1 MLRLAQPLLLLTFL
15 TRDTITSPIRTSLI
29 MKSSKPD
36 FQANYVFPY
45 NFIGGTD
52 GLTSHLNRLQ
62 REASKNGDIKFIFPD
77 GGEHRTYSPL
87 FYIAAGN
94 KLHTDFGEGDGG
106 NVHVA
111 EGKDLECAIEDILE
125 KCYTK
130 ETLAGLWKAMNNVY
144 PRVEGPRAVFQEP
157 VLSTGLPEVLMP
169 DFTIHLKELGDK
181 VPVHSVKVH
190 RFLLPIRI
198 AYFKT
203 QFSSAF
209 RDAHAAEAT
218 FYTEEFTNCGL
229 WAVISYVYGTELW
242 SIFESYELDKHMN
255 CSPISPSGSPDC
267 SLYKTPGAKMPPVEI
282 IDRLFEIVRAADFL
296 QITDLKHWAHYSIV
310 RMAHEFTCVGASCAH
325 IVPYVLD
332 RVYNCEVS
340 DTWIFNKGL
349 GLLSTRGMKGL
360 WKRPLLKCNDAII
373 TALVT
378 RVCEEMSSNEQK
390 MVEIYLRVHAHAS
403 LVATSDLKEDWH
415 RKIIDPLLDHG
426 ALMAADKLDSSKIT
440 GPISIVLKAATP
452 VKPGIHDL
460 VTRATSPK
468 TINQR
473 NCPRIFRGIRRLEK
487 AIAPI
492 KSEALHEAK
501 EALAVWLRKNWLT
514 LSLTPAPNGREGNYF
529 STWDDKDQQRLAT
542 ELKISVPELLAQEAT
557 NGGRKVRSSY
567 AYDPAFR
574 KVRSNFWEKGG
585 SGSRGRRG
593 GSGRED
599 GKSKAA
605 VAVDGWGNEGLS
617 ETGAEKGSLAGGRA
631 VGGPADGGEV
641 VF

>member
-1 MLRLAQPLLLLTFL
+1 
-15 TRDTITSPIRTSLI
+15 
-29 MKSSKPD
+29 MKSSKPQ
-36 FQANYVFPY
+36 FQAYDVFPY
-45 NFIGGTD
+45 DFMDGTD
-52 GLTSHLNRLQ
+52 GLKPHLNQLQ
-62 REASKNGDIKFIFPD
+62 KDASKNGDIKFIFPD
-77 GGEHRTYSPL
+77 GEEHCTYSPL

-94 KLHTDFGEGDGG
+94 KLHTDFGEGDGR
-106 NVHVA
+106 NIHVA
-111 EGKDLECAIEDILE
+111 EDKGWQCVIKGLLE

-130 ETLAGLWKAMNNVY
+130 ETLEELWKAMNDEY
-144 PRVEGPRAVFQEP
+144 PRVEGPRAGFQDP
-157 VLSTGLPEVLMP
+157 VLSTRLPEVLMP

-190 RFLLPIRI
+190 RFLLPIRM

-209 RDAHAAEAT
+209 RDAHATEAT

-242 SIFESYELDKHMN
+242 SMFGSYELDKHMN
-255 CSPISPSGSPDC
+255 CSPVSPGGSPDC
-267 SLYKTPGAKMPPVEI
+267 SLYKTPGAKTPPVEI

-296 QITDLKHWAHYSIV
+296 QITDLKNWAHYSIV
-310 RMAHEFTCVGASCAH
+310 RMAHEFTCVGASCAY

-332 RVYNCEVS
+332 QVYNCEVS
-340 DTWIFNKGL
+340 DNWIFNKGL
-349 GLLSTRGMKGL
+349 GLLSTRGIKSL

-378 RVCEEMSSNEQK
+378 KVREEMSASEQK
-390 MVEIYLRVHAHAS
+390 MIEIYLRVHAQVS
-403 LVATSDLKEDWH
+403 LVATSEMKEDWH

-426 ALMAADKLDSSKIT
+426 ALIAADKLDSSKIIR
-440 GPISIVLKAATP
+440 PISTVLKAATP

-460 VTRATSPK
+460 ITRAASPK
-468 TINQR
+468 TVNQR
-473 NCPRIFRGIRRLEK
+473 NCSRVFRGIRRLEK
-487 AIAPI
+487 EIAPT

-501 EALAVWLRKNWLT
+501 ETLIAWLRKDWLT
-514 LSLTPAPNGREGNYF
+514 LSLTPALDGHEGNYF
-529 STWDDKDQQRLAT
+529 STWDDRDQQRLAL
-542 ELKISVPELLAQEAT
+542 ELKISVSELLAQEAT
-557 NGGRKVRSSY
+557 NGGRKVRNSY

-574 KVRSNFWEKGG
+574 KVKSNFWEKDG

-599 GKSKAA
+599 GKSK
-605 VAVDGWGNEGLS
+605 VVVDEWGNEGLS
-617 ETGAEKGSLAGGRA
+617 ETGAEKGSSAGERV
-631 VGGPADGGEV
+631 VGGPAGGSEM

>member
-1 MLRLAQPLLLLTFL
+1 
-15 TRDTITSPIRTSLI
+15 
-29 MKSSKPD
+29 MKSSKPQ
-36 FQANYVFPY
+36 FQAYDVFPY
-45 NFIGGTD
+45 DFMDGPD
-52 GLTSHLNRLQ
+52 GLRPHLNQLQ
-62 REASKNGDIKFIFPD
+62 KDASKNGDIKFIFPD
-77 GGEHRTYSPL
+77 GEEYRTYSPL

-94 KLHTDFGEGDGG
+94 KLHTDFGEGDGR
-106 NVHVA
+106 NIHVA
-111 EGKDLECAIEDILE
+111 EDKDLERVIEKILE
-125 KCYTK
+125 KCCAK
-130 ETLAGLWKAMNNVY
+130 ETLEGLWKAMNDVY
-144 PRVEGPRAVFQEP
+144 PRVEEPRAVFKEP

-169 DFTIHLKELGDK
+169 DFTIHLKEMGDK

-198 AYFKT
+198 AYFRA

-209 RDAHAAEAT
+209 RDAHATEAT

-229 WAVISYVYGTELW
+229 WAVISYVYDTELW
-242 SIFESYELDKHMN
+242 SMFGNYELDKHMN
-255 CSPISPSGSPDC
+255 CSPVSPGGSPDC

-310 RMAHEFTCVGASCAH
+310 RMAHEFTCIGASCAN

-340 DTWIFNKGL
+340 DNWIFNKGL
-349 GLLSTRGMKGL
+349 DLLSTRGIKGL

-378 RVCEEMSSNEQK
+378 KVREEMSANEQK
-390 MVEIYLRVHAHAS
+390 MIEIYLRVHAHAS

-415 RKIIDPLLDHG
+415 QKIIDPLLDHG
-426 ALMAADKLDSSKIT
+426 ALIAADKLDSSKIT
-440 GPISIVLKAATP
+440 RPISTVLKAPTP

-460 VTRATSPK
+460 ITRAASPK

-473 NCPRIFRGIRRLEK
+473 NCSRVFRGIRRLEK
-487 AIAPI
+487 DIAPT
-492 KSEALHEAK
+492 KFEALHEAK
-501 EALAVWLRKNWLT
+501 ETLIAWLRKNWLT
-514 LSLTPAPNGREGNYF
+514 LSLTPAPDGHEGNYF
-529 STWDDKDQQRLAT
+529 STWDDRDQQRLAA

-557 NGGRKVRSSY
+557 NGGRRVRNSY
-567 AYDPAFR
+567 AYDPAFG

-599 GKSKAA
+599 GKSKVV
-605 VAVDGWGNEGLS
+605 VAVDEWGNEGLS
-617 ETGAEKGSLAGGRA
+617 ETGAEKGSLTGERV
-631 VGGPADGGEV
+631 VGGPAGGGEM